1 MDRGRAGKQSVLV
14 MLLDTY
20 AKSAT
25 PIDSNGVW
33 VTDLSGNIT
42 WKFQGEPALFMG
54 RHRNSRWTTASGIP
68 TGRASHPVATRV
80 CHSTYVHA
88 YGLHTLAQ
96 ETSAKCRRTSC

>member
-1 MDRGRAGKQSVLV
+1 